1 MAKIENIDIK
11 YLTGVG
17 PKRAELLNKQLDIYT
32 YRDLLYYFPFRYVD
46 RSKIYR
52 IRDISGEM
60 PYIQICGRFI
70 SFNTAGEGAK
80 RRLQALFTDGSG
92 TIEVV
97 WFNRLKAITES
108 YQPGVEYILF
118 GKPNVFNGRFS
129 LAHPE
134 VEVYRPTAE
143 PNGLR
148 GIYSLTDT
156 LHKRGFT
163 SKTIQTLVRNLF
175 DKVKTLPETL
185 PKSIIDSC
193 RLIGL
198 YDALTAVHMPSN
210 VQQMQQGRFR
220 LKF

>member
-97 WFNRLKAITES
+97 WFNRLKAITDS
-108 YQPGVEYILF
+108 YQPGV
-118 GKPNVFNGRFS
+118 S
-129 LAHPE
+129 
-134 VEVYRPTAE
+134 
-143 PNGLR
+143 
-148 GIYSLTDT
+148 
-156 LHKRGFT
+156 
-163 SKTIQTLVRNLF
+163 
-175 DKVKTLPETL
+175 
-185 PKSIIDSC
+185 
-193 RLIGL
+193 
-198 YDALTAVHMPSN
+198 
-210 VQQMQQGRFR
+210 
-220 LKF
+220 